1 MCRVSSVSGPPAEY
15 CEDRPLISDTALEH
29 PAFPE
34 HRLRV
39 VHPKLCD
46 PKVKQISGYLDISET
61 RHLFFWF
68 EESRNK
74 PSEDPLVLW
83 LNGGPGCSSTTGLL
97 FGEFEA

>member
-1 MCRVSSVSGPPAEY
+1 MGNHVANQPDLS
-15 CEDRPLISDTALEH
+15 LEH
-29 PAFPE
+29 PAFPQ

-39 VHPKLCD
+39 VEPTLCD
-46 PKVKQISGYLDISET
+46 PSVKQFSGYLDISET

-83 LNGGPGCSSTTGLL
+83 
-97 FGEFEA
+97 